1 MIPTLE
7 LQWIYPKMYKEKK
20 TKSLEIKIFE
30 NERNT
35 LFQEYKYCGCILSQ
49 SRWIYWFYFQAVVHE
64 ILSFGLDFFKV
75 PGFY

>member
-7 LQWIYPKMYKEKK
+7 LQWIYPKMCKGVK
-20 TKSLEIKIFE
+20 TQSLEIKVFE

-49 SRWIYWFYFQAVVHE
+49 SRWIY
-64 ILSFGLDFFKV
+64 
-75 PGFY
+75 

>member
-7 LQWIYPKMYKEKK
+7 LQWIYPKMCKEKK

-35 LFQEYKYCGCILSQ
+35 LFQEYKYCGGILSQ
-49 SRWIYWFYFQAVVHE
+49 SRWIY
-64 ILSFGLDFFKV
+64 
-75 PGFY
+75 